1 MNIKISD
8 KISANNSEM
17 VAYYAKRAAAFE
29 ESYQRPDCQEDLADM
44 QERLSEVLAEHRVL
58 ELACGTGYWTQFYAD
73 SAQSVL
79 ATDINSEMLT
89 LAKAKGLPEDQV
101 QWQIADAFN
110 LQVEGEFSAC
120 FAGFW
125 WSHVLRQDQEGFLQ
139 KLRQRL
145 GKDALLV
152 LMDNVYVEGVS
163 TTIARTDLQGN
174 TFQIRTLPDGGR
186 YEILKNFPTDSALR
200 KKLATA
206 AKEIRVVRLENYW
219 MLTCRL
225 K

>member
-1 MNIKISD
+1 MKKVSP
-8 KISANNSEM
+8 NNSEM
-17 VAYYAKRAAAFE
+17 VAYYAKRAAAYE
-29 ESYQRPDCQEDLADM
+29 EVYQRAECQEDLEEM
-44 QERLSEVLAEHRVL
+44 QERLSDVLAGHRVL

-89 LAKAKGLPEDQV
+89 IAQAKQLPEEQV
-101 QWQIADAFN
+101 QWQIADAFD
-110 LQVEGEFSAC
+110 LQVNGEFSAC

-152 LMDNVYVEGVS
+152 LMDNTYVEDIS
-163 TTIARTDLQGN
+163 TVIARTDLEGN